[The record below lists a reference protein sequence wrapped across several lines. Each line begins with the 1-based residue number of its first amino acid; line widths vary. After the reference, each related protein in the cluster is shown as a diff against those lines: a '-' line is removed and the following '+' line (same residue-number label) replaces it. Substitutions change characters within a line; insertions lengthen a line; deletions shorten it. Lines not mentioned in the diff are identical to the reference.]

1 MCKKNGCG
9 MKEEI
14 RRLSEWV
21 YMKGIKKANS
31 LEMRNLIW
39 FGLLFIFSLNFPSIY
54 ILHFLPRA
62 RDFWCEN
69 GYWAAWDFYMNFRG
83 NRIQSVGE
91 TDMIW
96 SYYRSKRRFC
106 QSVSL
111 FLIVNMI
118 KGRVGWV
125 ISCPISEFQPPKWLQ
140 QPFSKWK
147 NDTMSNRLRRVN
159 KENGSQLHWLKNET
173 VHVIRTR
180 IYIW

>member
-1 MCKKNGCG
+1 MDCCLYFPWIFFLFIFYISFLALGTFDVK
-9 MKEEI
+9 MAIELHEILIWISEEI
-14 RRLSEWV
+14 EFNLLV
-21 YMKGIKKANS
+21 K
-31 LEMRNLIW
+31 LIW
-39 FGLLFIFSLNFPSIY
+39 FGVTTVVNE
-54 ILHFLPRA
+54 
-62 RDFWCEN
+62 DFEFQG
-69 GYWAAWDFYMNFRG
+69 GYG
-83 NRIQSVGE
+83 
-91 TDMIW
+91 
-96 SYYRSKRRFC
+96 
-106 QSVSL
+106 